1 MISRQQ
7 NSVMGILYSIRK
19 TIEVCTT
26 VRKGDTIQSL
36 FYCSRVRKLSALVYV
51 NNLLSPNTDFAR
63 RLQD

>member
-1 MISRQQ
+1 MISGQQ

-26 VRKGDTIQSL
+26 VHKGDTIQSL